1 MEMYIFFAGV
11 IMMLIV
17 SSGLAISI
25 LFMGDLNPDSRNN
38 QKVNYTL
45 SELKDNN
52 VLKKLVG
59 EIKNYK
65 LRLMNNHK
73 GVT

>member
-1 MEMYIFFAGV
+1 MEMYIFFAGM

-52 VLKKLVG
+52 VLKKLVS

-65 LRLMNNHK
+65 VK
-73 GVT
+73 IDEQS

>member
-1 MEMYIFFAGV
+1 MEMYIFFAGM

-52 VLKKLVG
+52 VLKKLVS
-59 EIKNYK
+59 EVKNYK
-65 LRLMNNHK
+65 VK
-73 GVT
+73 IDEQS

>member
-1 MEMYIFFAGV
+1 MEMYIFFAGM

-17 SSGLAISI
+17 SSGLALSI

-52 VLKKLVG
+52 VLKKLVN
-59 EIKNYK
+59 EVK
-65 LRLMNNHK
+65 MHK
-73 GVT
+73 VKTDEQS

>member
-17 SSGLAISI
+17 SSGLALSI

-38 QKVNYTL
+38 QRVNYTL

-52 VLKKLVG
+52 VLKKLVN
-59 EIKNYK
+59 EVKRYK
-65 LRLMNNHK
+65 VK
-73 GVT
+73 ADEQS

>member
-1 MEMYIFFAGV
+1 MEMYIFFAGM

-17 SSGLAISI
+17 SSGLALSI

-52 VLKKLVG
+52 TLKKLVN
-59 EIKNYK
+59 EVRKHKIKA
-65 LRLMNNHK
+65 HE
-73 GVT
+73 

>member
-25 LFMGDLNPDSRNN
+25 LFLGDLNPDSRNN

-45 SELKDNN
+45 SELKNNDN
-52 VLKKLVG
+52 LKKLMQELKQFKTKQAVS
-59 EIKNYK
+59 
-65 LRLMNNHK
+65 RS
-73 GVT
+73 

>member
-25 LFMGDLNPDSRNN
+25 LFLGDLNPDSRNN

-52 VLKKLVG
+52 VLKKLVS
-59 EIKNYK
+59 EVKKYK
-65 LRLMNNHK
+65 VK
-73 GVT
+73 IDEQS

>member
-52 VLKKLVG
+52 VLKKLVS
-59 EIKNYK
+59 EVKNYK
-65 LRLMNNHK
+65 VK
-73 GVT
+73 IDEQS

>member
-1 MEMYIFFAGV
+1 VEMYIFFAGM

-52 VLKKLVG
+52 VLKKLVN
-59 EIKNYK
+59 EVKRYK
-65 LRLMNNHK
+65 VK
-73 GVT
+73 ADEQS

>member
-25 LFMGDLNPDSRNN
+25 LFLGDLNPDSRNN

-52 VLKKLVG
+52 VLKKLVS
-59 EIKNYK
+59 EVKNYK
-65 LRLMNNHK
+65 VK
-73 GVT
+73 IDEQS

>member
-17 SSGLAISI
+17 SSGLAISV
-25 LFMGDLNPDSRNN
+25 LFLGDVNPDSRNN

-45 SELKDNN
+45 SELKDND
-52 VLKKLVG
+52 VLKKLVS
-59 EIKNYK
+59 EVKRYK
-65 LRLMNNHK
+65 AK
-73 GVT
+73 VDEQA

>member
-17 SSGLAISI
+17 SSGLALSI

-38 QKVNYTL
+38 QRVNYTL

-52 VLKKLVG
+52 VLKKLVN
-59 EIKNYK
+59 EVKQ
-65 LRLMNNHK
+65 HK
-73 GVT
+73 VKIDEQ

>member
-1 MEMYIFFAGV
+1 MEMLIFFAGV

-17 SSGLAISI
+17 SSGLALSI

-38 QKVNYTL
+38 RKVDYTL

-52 VLKKLVG
+52 TLKKLVK
-59 EIKNYK
+59 EVKQYRVKIDEQS
-65 LRLMNNHK
+65 
-73 GVT
+73 

>member
-17 SSGLAISI
+17 SSGLALSI
-25 LFMGDLNPDSRNN
+25 LFLGDLNPDSRNN

-52 VLKKLVG
+52 VLKKLVN
-59 EIKNYK
+59 EVKRYK
-65 LRLMNNHK
+65 VK
-73 GVT
+73 ADEQS

>member
-1 MEMYIFFAGV
+1 MEMYIFFAGM

-17 SSGLAISI
+17 SSGLALSI

-59 EIKNYK
+59 EIKRYK
-65 LRLMNNHK
+65 VK
-73 GVT
+73 ADEQS

>member
-59 EIKNYK
+59 EVKRYK
-65 LRLMNNHK
+65 VK
-73 GVT
+73 ADEQS

>member
-1 MEMYIFFAGV
+1 MEMYIFFGGV

-25 LFMGDLNPDSRNN
+25 LFLGDLNPDSRNN

-45 SELKDNN
+45 SELKNNDN
-52 VLKKLVG
+52 LKKLMQELKQFKTKSAVG
-59 EIKNYK
+59 
-65 LRLMNNHK
+65 RS
-73 GVT
+73 

>member
-1 MEMYIFFAGV
+1 MEMFIFFAGV

-17 SSGLAISI
+17 SSGLALSM

-45 SELKDNN
+45 SDLKNN
-52 VLKKLVG
+52 DTLKKL
-59 EIKNYK
+59 IKEVK
-65 LRLMNNHK
+65 QHTVK
-73 GVT
+73 IDEQ

>member
-1 MEMYIFFAGV
+1 MEMYIFFAGM

-17 SSGLAISI
+17 SSGLALSI

-38 QKVNYTL
+38 RKVDYTL

-52 VLKKLVG
+52 TLKKLVK
-59 EIKNYK
+59 EVKQ
-65 LRLMNNHK
+65 HK
-73 GVT
+73 VKIDEQS

>member
-25 LFMGDLNPDSRNN
+25 LFLGDLNPDSRNN

-45 SELKDNN
+45 SELKNNDN
-52 VLKKLVG
+52 LKKLMQELKQFKTKSDVG
-59 EIKNYK
+59 
-65 LRLMNNHK
+65 RS
-73 GVT
+73 